1 MPDEEVF
8 LDAVCRSR
16 RRCAQEPRL
25 ELLAVG
31 AVVDP
36 IARSRHPL
44 TGGNARSMA
53 NHGHDITMTTRPGA
67 QNAKTILD
75 IVIRYALDEA
85 RQHFPV

>member
-1 MPDEEVF
+1 LTQSPE
-8 LDAVCRSR
+8 AVIHSP
-16 RRCAQEPRL
+16 AE
-25 ELLAVG
+25 
-31 AVVDP
+31 
-36 IARSRHPL
+36 
-44 TGGNARSMA
+44 NACGMA